1 MILMD
6 MNQVILS
13 SLFARLKNV
22 DEVEEDMVRHIVL
35 NTLRLYRK
43 KFQSEYGELVL
54 TYDGGRYWRKDIF
67 PYYKAARKAKQNKD
81 DYDWNKI
88 FSIIGK
94 IRDEVEE
101 IFPYKTIR
109 IDHLEADDVIA
120 VLTKH
125 FYQEEKIMIVSS
137 DKDFQ
142 QLQRYENV
150 KQYSPKVKGF
160 ITNTKPEEYLVRHII
175 KGDVSDGIPN
185 IISDDDTFVN
195 PDKRQKPCGEKKI
208 SAIAE
213 ELEAWTN
220 NDNWIRNQKL
230 VDFNQIPDWVEEKVL
245 EVWNEPIEGKRSLLF
260 NYFVQNKLK
269 MLMEDIQEF

>member
-1 MILMD
+1 MD

-125 FYQEEKIMIVSS
+125 FHQEEKIMIVSS

-213 ELEAWTN
+213 ELETWTN

-245 EVWNEPIEGKRSLLF
+245 EVWNEPIEGERSLLF

>member
-1 MILMD
+1 MD
-6 MNQVILS
+6 MNQIILS
-13 SLFARLKNV
+13 SLFARLKNI
-22 DEVEEDMVRHIVL
+22 EEIEEDLVRHIVL
-35 NTLRLYRK
+35 NTLRIYKK
-43 KFQSEYGELVL
+43 KFESEYGELVL
-54 TYDGGRYWRKDIF
+54 AYDGGRYWRKEIF
-67 PYYKAARKAKQNKD
+67 PYYKAARKEKQNKD
-81 DYDWNKI
+81 DYDWSRI

-109 IDHLEADDVIA
+109 IEHVEADDIIA
-120 VLTKH
+120 VLTKQFH
-125 FYQEEKIMIVSS
+125 SQEKIMIVSS

-150 KQYSPKVKGF
+150 KQYSPKAKGM
-160 ITNTKPEEYLVRHII
+160 ITNQDPETYLIRHII

-208 SAIAE
+208 SSIVE
-213 ELEAWTN
+213 ELETWTS
-220 NDNWIRNQKL
+220 NDNWVRNQKL

>member
-1 MILMD
+1 MD

-35 NTLRLYRK
+35 NTLRIYKK
-43 KFQSEYGELVL
+43 KFESEYGELVL

-67 PYYKAARKAKQNKD
+67 PYYKAARKEKQNKD
-81 DYDWNKI
+81 DYDWNRI

-109 IDHLEADDVIA
+109 IDHLEADDIIA
-120 VLTKH
+120 ILTKNFH
-125 FYQEEKIMIVSS
+125 SQEKIMIVSS

-150 KQYSPKVKGF
+150 KQYSPKLKGL
-160 ITNTKPEEYLVRHII
+160 ITNNEPEKYLIRHII

-213 ELEAWTN
+213 ELETWTD

-245 EVWNEPIEGKRSLLF
+245 AVWNEPIEGKRSLLF

>member
-1 MILMD
+1 
-6 MNQVILS
+6 MNQIILS

-22 DEVEEDMVRHIVL
+22 DEIEEDMVRHIVL
-35 NTLRLYRK
+35 NTLRIYK
-43 KFQSEYGELVL
+43 KRFQSEYGELVL
-54 TYDGGRYWRKDIF
+54 TYDGGKYWRKDIF
-67 PYYKAARKAKQNKD
+67 PYYKAARKEKQNND
-81 DYDWNKI
+81 EYDWNRI
-88 FSIIGK
+88 FGVINK

-120 VLTKH
+120 VLTKNFH
-125 FYQEEKIMIVSS
+125 DQEKIMIVSS

-150 KQYSPKVKGF
+150 KQYSPKVKGL
-160 ITNTKPEEYLVRHII
+160 ITNNEPEKYLIRHII
-175 KGDVSDGIPN
+175 KGDISDGIPN

-208 SAIAE
+208 SAITE
-213 ELEAWTN
+213 ELETWTN

-230 VDFNQIPDWVEEKVL
+230 VDFNQIPDWVEERVL
-245 EVWNEPIEGKRSLLF
+245 QVWNEPIEGRRSLLF

-269 MLMEDIQEF
+269 MLMEDIQDF

>member
-1 MILMD
+1 MD

-13 SLFARLKNV
+13 SLFARLKSV

-35 NTLRLYRK
+35 NTLRLYRN

-54 TYDGGRYWRKDIF
+54 TYDGGKYWRKDIF
-67 PYYKAARKAKQNKD
+67 PYYKAARKARQNKD
-81 DYDWNKI
+81 GYDWNKI
-88 FSIIGK
+88 FGLISK
-94 IRDEVEE
+94 IRNEVEE

-109 IDHLEADDVIA
+109 IEHLEADDIIA
-120 VLTKH
+120 VLAKH
-125 FYQEEKIMIVSS
+125 FHQQEKIMIVSS

-142 QLQRYENV
+142 QLQRYKNV
-150 KQYSPKVKGF
+150 KQYSPKVKGL
-160 ITNTKPEEYLVRHII
+160 ITNDKPEEYLIRHII

-195 PDKRQKPCGEKKI
+195 PDKRQKSCGEKKI
-208 SAIAE
+208 SSIAE
-213 ELEAWTN
+213 NLEGWTS
-220 NDNWIRNQKL
+220 NDNWLRNQKL

-245 EVWNEPIEGKRSLLF
+245 TSWEQPIEGKRNLLF
-260 NYFVQNKLK
+260 NYFVKNKLK

>member
-1 MILMD
+1 MD

-67 PYYKAARKAKQNKD
+67 PYYKAARKEKQNKD

-125 FYQEEKIMIVSS
+125 FHQEEKIMIVSS
-137 DKDFQ
+137 GKDFQ

-213 ELEAWTN
+213 ELETWTN

-245 EVWNEPIEGKRSLLF
+245 EVWNEPIEGERSLLF

>member
-1 MILMD
+1 MD

-67 PYYKAARKAKQNKD
+67 PYYKAARKEKQNKD

-125 FYQEEKIMIVSS
+125 FHQEEKIMIVSS

-213 ELEAWTN
+213 ELETWTN

>member
-1 MILMD
+1 MD

-67 PYYKAARKAKQNKD
+67 PYYKAARKEKQNKD

-88 FSIIGK
+88 FSTIGK

-125 FYQEEKIMIVSS
+125 FHQEEKIMIVSS

-213 ELEAWTN
+213 ELETWTN

>member
-1 MILMD
+1 MD

>member
-1 MILMD
+1 MD

-67 PYYKAARKAKQNKD
+67 PYYKAARKEKQNKD

-213 ELEAWTN
+213 ELETWTN